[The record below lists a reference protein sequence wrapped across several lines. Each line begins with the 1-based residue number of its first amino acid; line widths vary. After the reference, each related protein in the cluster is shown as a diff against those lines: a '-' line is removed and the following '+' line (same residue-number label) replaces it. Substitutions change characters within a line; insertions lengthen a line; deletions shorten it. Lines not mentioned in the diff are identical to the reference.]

1 MRCRSSR
8 ALDRR
13 EAILHSAKMRLRPIL
28 MTTAAM
34 VAGLIPLL
42 FASGA
47 GAHSRYDLGLVI
59 VVGMLVGTLFTLLVL
74 PTMYSFIAVDHRMA
88 ATTPRARAL
97 AAADA
102 ADAATA

>member
-1 MRCRSSR
+1 
-8 ALDRR
+8 
-13 EAILHSAKMRLRPIL
+13 
-28 MTTAAM
+28 M

-102 ADAATA
+102 ADAATAHPV